1 MGEEPDLLD
10 DVADRASQG
19 DGVQSGHVLPA
30 DEDLAAVGLEH
41 PVDELQ
47 HGGLAAPGLAEQD
60 EDLTVAH
67 GEREVV
73 DRHDVAE

>member
-10 DVADRASQG
+10 DVPDRASQG
-19 DGVQSGHVLPA
+19 DRVQSGHVLPA
-30 DEDLAAVGLEH
+30 HEDLATVGLEH
-41 PVDELQ
+41 PVDQLQ
-47 HGGLAAPGLAEQD
+47 HGGLAAPGLAEED

-73 DRHDVAE
+73 DRHHVAE